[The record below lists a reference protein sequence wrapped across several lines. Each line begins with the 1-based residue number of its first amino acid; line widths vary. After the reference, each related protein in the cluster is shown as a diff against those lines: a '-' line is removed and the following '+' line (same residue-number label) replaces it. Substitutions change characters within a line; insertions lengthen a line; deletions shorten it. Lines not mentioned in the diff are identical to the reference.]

1 MSNTDSFIDEV
12 AEEVRRER
20 LFRLYRRY
28 GWIVVLVIVAIV
40 GAAAAYE
47 WQKASRRA
55 DARAFGDAVLAALD
69 APDAPARRAAL
80 AGIAAGG
87 PEQAALLALLASDAG
102 VATGEDGDR
111 AAALAALDAVAGD
124 ATLDPMWRDLAV
136 LRRVSAAGEAMT
148 ADDRR
153 AALQPLTAPGRPY
166 RPLAQEQVALLD
178 LAAGDHEAALAAFRA
193 LVDDQE
199 ATEALR
205 RRAAQMVVVLGGED
219 DTGDNRG

>member
-40 GAAAAYE
+40 GAAAVYE

-87 PEQAALLALLASDAG
+87 PEQAALLALLVSDAG

-178 LAAGDHEAALAAFRA
+178 LAVGDHTAALAAFRA